1 MNLKFKTIVKIFR
14 KIMQLNAVNILKSLN
29 EYYRKIIQ
37 KSGRKMALYP
47 LCYEELRQLTVS
59 KRDSNCLFAFH

>member
-1 MNLKFKTIVKIFR
+1 
-14 KIMQLNAVNILKSLN
+14 MQLNAVNILKRLN

-47 LCYEELRQLTVS
+47 AMSELI
-59 KRDSNCLFAFH
+59 

>member
-1 MNLKFKTIVKIFR
+1 MNLKFKTIVQIFR

-29 EYYRKIIQ
+29 EYYGKIIK

-47 LCYEELRQLTVS
+47 AMGKTV
-59 KRDSNCLFAFH
+59 F